1 MGLLGDGVCAVGH
14 GVASGAKAVGHGVA
28 SGGKVSMNDVS
39 PENGLNFRLSD
50 TE

>member
-28 SGGKVSMNDVS
+28 SSGKVSTND
-39 PENGLNFRLSD
+39 LFHQKTD
-50 TE
+50 

>member
-28 SGGKVSMNDVS
+28 SGGKVSTND
-39 PENGLNFRLSD
+39 LFRQK
-50 TE
+50 TA